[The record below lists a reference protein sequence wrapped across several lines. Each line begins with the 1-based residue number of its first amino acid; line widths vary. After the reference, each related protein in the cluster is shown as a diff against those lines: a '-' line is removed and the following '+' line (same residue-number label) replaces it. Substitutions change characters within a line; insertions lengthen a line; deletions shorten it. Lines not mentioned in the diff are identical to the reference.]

1 MHLTIR
7 SNHAMRL
14 LMYCGLN
21 HGRVTPAAEIARAC
35 NSSEAHLGKIA
46 NWLAQQGYVETVRG
60 RGGGVRLVRAPSE
73 ISVGEI
79 VRGTETGSCIV
90 ECHDAETNTCPLRD
104 ACKFR
109 GVLEG
114 AMGAFLKVLDTYT
127 LADLIEDG
135 DDLRRL
141 MGLDPVAPEM
151 IAAQ

>member
-21 HGRVTPAAEIARAC
+21 HGRITPAAEIARAC

-46 NWLAQQGYVETVRG
+46 NWLAQHGYVETVRG
-60 RGGGVRLVRAPSE
+60 RGGGVRLMRAPEE

-90 ECHDAETNTCPLRD
+90 ECHAIETNTCPLRD

-109 GVLEG
+109 DVLAE
-114 AMGAFLKVLDTYT
+114 AMAAFLAVLDRFT

-141 MGLDPVAPEM
+141 MGLEVHQPQLR
-151 IAAQ
+151 AAV

>member
-46 NWLAQQGYVETVRG
+46 NWLAQRGYVETVRG
-60 RGGGVRLVRAPSE
+60 RGGGVRLTRAPSD

-79 VRGTETGSCIV
+79 VRGAETGSCVV
-90 ECHDAETNTCPLRD
+90 ECHDADTNTCPLRE
-104 ACKFR
+104 ACALR
-109 GVLEG
+109 GVLHE
-114 AMGAFLKVLDTYT
+114 AMTAFLAVLDRYT
-127 LADLIEDG
+127 LADLLAEPEP
-135 DDLRRL
+135 LRRL
-141 MGLDPVAPEM
+141 MGLDQDAR
-151 IAAQ
+151 ALA